1 LGQTGA
7 QGVNLKT
14 GSRSHAG
21 DPQNCVRPALTIT
34 NGRWTMSNYEY
45 EDDDDD
51 FTQESG
57 NDLVKQLRKAAKQKD
72 KELAELRAQFEG
84 VSKAQ
89 RERNIKDVLES
100 RGVNSKIAKFIPSDL
115 DPTEESLSKWLDDN
129 GDVFGFATESNQPVV
144 DPAQAAAYKKMN
156 SVTEQGLTPDASDD
170 IMRKLMSANSK
181 EELDDI
187 IRQSGL

>member
-1 LGQTGA
+1 
-7 QGVNLKT
+7 
-14 GSRSHAG
+14 
-21 DPQNCVRPALTIT
+21 
-34 NGRWTMSNYEY
+34 MSNFEY
-45 EDDDDD
+45 EDDEDD

-57 NDLVKQLRKAAKQKD
+57 NNDLVKQLRKATKQKD
-72 KELAELRAQFEG
+72 KELAELRAQFEN

-129 GDVFGFATESNQPVV
+129 GDVFGFQATDSNQPVV

-156 SVTEQGLTPDASDD
+156 NVTDQGLTPDASDD
-170 IMRKLMSANSK
+170 IMRKLLSANSK
-181 EELDDI
+181 EELDEV

>member
-1 LGQTGA
+1 
-7 QGVNLKT
+7 
-14 GSRSHAG
+14 
-21 DPQNCVRPALTIT
+21 
-34 NGRWTMSNYEY
+34 MSNYEY

-57 NDLVKQLRKAAKQKD
+57 NNDLVKQLRKAAKQKD

-129 GDVFGFATESNQPVV
+129 GDVFGFATESNQTVV
-144 DPAQAAAYKKMN
+144 DPAQAAAYKRMN

-170 IMRKLMSANSK
+170 IMRRLMSANSK
-181 EELDDI
+181 EELDEV

>member
-1 LGQTGA
+1 
-7 QGVNLKT
+7 
-14 GSRSHAG
+14 
-21 DPQNCVRPALTIT
+21 
-34 NGRWTMSNYEY
+34 MSNYEY

-51 FTQESG
+51 ITTSDNG

-129 GDVFGFATESNQPVV
+129 GDVFGFAAESNQPVV

-156 SVTEQGLTPDASDD
+156 SVTEQGLTPDATDD

-181 EELDDI
+181 EELDEV

>member
-1 LGQTGA
+1 
-7 QGVNLKT
+7 
-14 GSRSHAG
+14 
-21 DPQNCVRPALTIT
+21 
-34 NGRWTMSNYEY
+34 MSNNDY
-45 EDDDDD
+45 EDDDFD
-51 FTQESG
+51 FEDSSSNQN

-72 KELAELRAQFEG
+72 KELAELRAQCGE

-100 RGVNSKIAKFIPSDL
+100 RGVNSKIAKLIPSDL
-115 DPTEESLSKWLDDN
+115 EPTEESLSKWLDDN
-129 GDVFGFATESNQPVV
+129 GDVFGFQASESNQPVV

-170 IMRKLMSANSK
+170 IMRKLLSANSK

>member
-1 LGQTGA
+1 
-7 QGVNLKT
+7 
-14 GSRSHAG
+14 
-21 DPQNCVRPALTIT
+21 
-34 NGRWTMSNYEY
+34 MSNFEY
-45 EDDDDD
+45 EDDEDD
-51 FTQESG
+51 FTQES
-57 NDLVKQLRKAAKQKD
+57 NDLVKQLRKATKQKD

-129 GDVFGFATESNQPVV
+129 GDVFGYQATESNQPVV
-144 DPAQAAAYKKMN
+144 DPATAAAYKRMN
-156 SVTEQGLTPDASDD
+156 NVTEQGLTPDSHDD
-170 IMRKLMSANSK
+170 IMRKLMSANTK
-181 EELDDI
+181 EELDEV